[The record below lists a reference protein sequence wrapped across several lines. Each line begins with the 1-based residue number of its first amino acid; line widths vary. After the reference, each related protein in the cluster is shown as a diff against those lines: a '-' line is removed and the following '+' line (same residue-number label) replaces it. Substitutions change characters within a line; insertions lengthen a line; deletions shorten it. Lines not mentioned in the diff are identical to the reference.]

1 MEGLP
6 TRDEALTLLKEHM
19 KEENLLRHCY
29 AVESGMRGMAHALGE
44 DVQLWRIA
52 GLLHDLDYEE
62 YPDDHPKKSMEWL
75 TERGLPRELV
85 HAVAAHAGER
95 TGVEKES
102 KLDWALFGVD
112 ELTGLVVTTALVMPT
127 KRLAEVKA
135 KSVKKKMKDK
145 AFARAV
151 NRQAIHDTAEAL
163 GMDLAAF
170 IAVVL
175 TAMQGDHESLGL

>member
-1 MEGLP
+1 MKGLP
-6 TRDEALTLLKEHM
+6 TRDEALTLLNEHM

-29 AVESGMRGMAHALGE
+29 AVESGMRGMANALGE
-44 DVQLWRIA
+44 YEELWRVT

-62 YPDDHPKKSMEWL
+62 YPDDHPRKGVEWL
-75 TERGLPRELV
+75 TERGFPEELV
-85 HAVAAHAGER
+85 RAVAAHAGER

-112 ELTGLVVTTALVMPT
+112 ELTGLVVTTALVMPN

-151 NRQAIHDTAEAL
+151 NRQAIRDTADAL
-163 GMDLAAF
+163 GMELSAFIGVVLAA
-170 IAVVL
+170 
-175 TAMQGDHESLGL
+175 MQEDHESFGL

>member
-1 MEGLP
+1 MKVLP
-6 TRDEALTLLKEHM
+6 TRDEALALLKEHM

-29 AVESGMRGMAHALGE
+29 AVESGMRGMAQALGE
-44 DVQLWRIA
+44 DEKLWRVA

-62 YPDDHPKKSMEWL
+62 HPHDHPRKGMEWL
-75 TERGLPRELV
+75 TERGLPEELI

-95 TGVEKES
+95 TGVGKES

-151 NRQAIHDTAEAL
+151 NRQSIHDTAHAL
-163 GMDLAAF
+163 EMDLSAF
-170 IAVVL
+170 ITVVL
-175 TAMQGDHESLGL
+175 TAMQEDHEALGL

>member
-1 MEGLP
+1 MQGLP
-6 TRDEALTLLKEHM
+6 SRNEALALLQEHM

-29 AVESGMRGMAHALGE
+29 AVESGMRGTARALGQDE
-44 DVQLWRIA
+44 ALWRIA

-62 YPDDHPKKSMEWL
+62 YPDEHPRKGVAWL
-75 TERGLPRELV
+75 EDRGFPAELV

-112 ELTGLVVTTALVMPT
+112 ELTGLVVTTALVMPN
-127 KRLAEVKA
+127 KKLAEVKA

-151 NRQAIHDTAEAL
+151 NRQAIRDTADAL
-163 GMDLAAF
+163 GMDISAF
-170 IAVVL
+170 IGVVL
-175 TAMQGDHESLGL
+175 QAMQEDHESLGL